1 MDEGKED
8 GIRVS
13 RKGSHG
19 TRNTIID
26 GDWLFQPGVSLS
38 NTTDSWIARY
48 RLRRYLSAKHFQRLG
63 CWNRKFNTRIGRVLL
78 HPIEISPNFI
88 YSVKKKERTK
98 SCTHEAYHSNSSILF
113 SHWRAHRKNNRKSNA
128 HKHTRHSTT
137 RRNESRPFA
146 SSEQNSTPS
155 FTAKHRMH
163 LEDISTGSI
172 HREWMALERGNDRD
186 RWQSGKVTGIRQEL
200 AGNKNPCDETE
211 TETSL
216 RLGTRCP
223 TPLSLCRR
231 LAARCPIT
239 IYLRVKALAS
249 HANGWR
255 ALACAAAHEHR
266 RDKFSPR
273 TCTECETMTHRWIIL
288 SFAIWRPSPP
298 LLPRNSTFSTREKK
312 FLPRNA
318 SKSWLE
324 RTLISPLRIEE
335 QDLSTRDLRC
345 SSLLGLKVVIRL
357 KFFVEFTEDWNIVL
371 LKSKIEWRTNWN

>member
-1 MDEGKED
+1 
-8 GIRVS
+8 
-13 RKGSHG
+13 
-19 TRNTIID
+19 
-26 GDWLFQPGVSLS
+26 
-38 NTTDSWIARY
+38 
-48 RLRRYLSAKHFQRLG
+48 
-63 CWNRKFNTRIGRVLL
+63 
-78 HPIEISPNFI
+78 
-88 YSVKKKERTK
+88 
-98 SCTHEAYHSNSSILF
+98 
-113 SHWRAHRKNNRKSNA
+113 
-128 HKHTRHSTT
+128 
-137 RRNESRPFA
+137 
-146 SSEQNSTPS
+146 
-155 FTAKHRMH
+155 
-163 LEDISTGSI
+163 
-172 HREWMALERGNDRD
+172 MALERGNDRD

-249 HANGWR
+249 HANGWP

>member
-172 HREWMALERGNDRD
+172 HGSEWPWSEETTEIVDRVEKLRGSGRNWQEIRIPATRPRPRPASASERVVQR
-186 RWQSGKVTGIRQEL
+186 
-200 AGNKNPCDETE
+200 
-211 TETSL
+211 
-216 RLGTRCP
+216 
-223 TPLSLCRR
+223 LSLFAGDSQH
-231 LAARCPIT
+231 AARSQS
-239 IYLRVKALAS
+239 IY
-249 HANGWR
+249 
-255 ALACAAAHEHR
+255 E
-266 RDKFSPR
+266 
-273 TCTECETMTHRWIIL
+273 
-288 SFAIWRPSPP
+288 
-298 LLPRNSTFSTREKK
+298 
-312 FLPRNA
+312 
-318 SKSWLE
+318 
-324 RTLISPLRIEE
+324 
-335 QDLSTRDLRC
+335 
-345 SSLLGLKVVIRL
+345 
-357 KFFVEFTEDWNIVL
+357 
-371 LKSKIEWRTNWN
+371 